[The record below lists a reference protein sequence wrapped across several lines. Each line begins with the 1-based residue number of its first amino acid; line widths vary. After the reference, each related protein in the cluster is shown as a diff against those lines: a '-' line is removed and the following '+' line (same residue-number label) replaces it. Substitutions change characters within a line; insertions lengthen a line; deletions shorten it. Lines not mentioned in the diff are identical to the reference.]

1 MRSSYKKIFKDKEKI
16 NELLRLRRSNPVMSI
31 EALARYFECDH
42 SSIIYQ
48 LKKNVHGYK
57 KQSAQRHIIIMRSKA
72 GHCPVCDMM
81 LDSEYHKKYPCY
93 N

>member
-1 MRSSYKKIFKDKEKI
+1 MRSSYKKIFKDKKKI
-16 NELLRLRRSNPVMSI
+16 DELLLLRRSKPVMSI

-48 LKKNVHGYK
+48 LKKNLSEYEKNSGRKY
-57 KQSAQRHIIIMRSKA
+57 SPRSKE

-81 LDSEYHKKYPCY
+81 LSSEYHKKYPCY
-93 N
+93 T